1 MQCRHL
7 GFPAHNLSENLRR
20 RPRVVK
26 LVKEVGGNFMRWF
39 QTWILLALAGGCLAD
54 TITLKNGQVIRGNYL
69 GGSPREIK
77 VEVGDRVQTY
87 DVSEVSRIEFT
98 SGQSSGGWQPAQSDS
113 DSDRP
118 VLRRNPDNVFHPD
131 GDSVSTSTATQPSDS
146 GRPTLRRPDGSVV
159 QPGTDSTIAQSS
171 DDGRP
176 TLRRADDSG
185 LQPIPNPAPPPDQP
199 PQPVLVPSGTNIVI
213 RMIDPVDSRT
223 NTVGQT
229 FSASVADPVVLN
241 GKTVIPRGADVVVKL
256 VDASESGKLSGKT
269 ELSLDLVSV
278 KVNGKVVN
286 INTQSVTQASSD
298 RGKGTAEKAGG
309 GAVLGAVIGAIA
321 GGGKGAAI
329 GAGAG
334 AAAGTAAQVATKGQQ
349 VKVPAE
355 TRLTFMLQQDVQI

>member
-1 MQCRHL
+1 ME
-7 GFPAHNLSENLRR
+7 F
-20 RPRVVK
+20 
-26 LVKEVGGNFMRWF
+26 GGKGMRWF
-39 QTWILLALAGGCLAD
+39 QIGLLLTLAGACFAD
-54 TITLKNGQVIRGNYL
+54 TITLKNGQVIRGTYL

-77 VEVGDRVQTY
+77 VEVNDRVQTY
-87 DVSEVSRIEFT
+87 DVSEVSRIEFSST
-98 SGQSSGGWQPAQSDS
+98 QSSGSWRSAQSDQS

-118 VLRRNPDNVFHPD
+118 VLRRNPDNVFRPD
-131 GDSVSTSTATQPSDS
+131 GDTSSASTVTQSSDN
-146 GRPTLRRPDGSVV
+146 GRPTLRRADGTAV
-159 QPGTDSTIAQSS
+159 QPGADSTVAQS

-176 TLRRADDSG
+176 TLRRADDNG
-185 LQPIPNPAPPPDQP
+185 AQPAVNAPPPPPAQA
-199 PQPVLVPSGTNIVI
+199 PQPVVLSSGTNIVI

-229 FSASVADPVVLN
+229 FAASVADAVVLN
-241 GKTVIPRGADVVVKL
+241 GNTVIPRGADVVVKL

-269 ELSLDLVSV
+269 ELTLDLVSV

-286 INTQSVTQASSD
+286 INTQNVNQESSD

-349 VKVPAE
+349 VKIPAE

>member
-1 MQCRHL
+1 
-7 GFPAHNLSENLRR
+7 
-20 RPRVVK
+20 
-26 LVKEVGGNFMRWF
+26 MRWF
-39 QTWILLALAGGCLAD
+39 HTWILLALAGGCLAD

-77 VEVGDRVQTY
+77 VEVGDRVQTF

-98 SGQSSGGWQPAQSDS
+98 SGQSSGGWQPAQSS

-131 GDSVSTSTATQPSDS
+131 GDTVSTSTATQPSES
-146 GRPTLRRPDGSVV
+146 GRPTLRRADGSVV
-159 QPGTDSTIAQSS
+159 QPGTDSTVAQSS

-176 TLRRADDSG
+176 TLRRADDNSG
-185 LQPIPNPAPPPDQP
+185 QAANNPPPAQP
-199 PQPVLVPSGTNIVI
+199 PQPVVVSSGTNIVV

-229 FSASVADPVVLN
+229 FAASIDQPVVVN
-241 GKTVIPRGADVVVKL
+241 GNTVIPRGADVVVKL

-269 ELSLDLVSV
+269 ELSLDLVSI
-278 KVNGKVVN
+278 KVNGRVVD
-286 INTQSVTQASSD
+286 INTQSVTQASTD

-355 TRLTFMLQQDVQI
+355 TRLTFLLQQDVQI

>member
-1 MQCRHL
+1 
-7 GFPAHNLSENLRR
+7 
-20 RPRVVK
+20 
-26 LVKEVGGNFMRWF
+26 MRWF
-39 QTWILLALAGGCLAD
+39 HTLIFLALAGGCFAD
-54 TITLKNGQVIRGNYL
+54 TITLKNGQIVRGTYL
-69 GGSPREIK
+69 GGSAREIK
-77 VEVGDRVQTY
+77 VEVGDRIQTY
-87 DVSEVSRIEFT
+87 DVSEVSRIEF
-98 SGQSSGGWQPAQSDS
+98 SSSQSSGGWQPAQSDS
-113 DSDRP
+113 DRP
-118 VLRRNPDNVFHPD
+118 VLRRNNDNVFRPD
-131 GDSVSTSTATQPSDS
+131 AGSPATATQP
-146 GRPTLRRPDGSVV
+146 
-159 QPGTDSTIAQSS
+159 

-176 TLRRADDSG
+176 TLRRADGSA
-185 LQPIPNPAPPPDQP
+185 LPPIPNPPPPSDQT

-213 RMIDPVDSRT
+213 RMIDPVDSRI

-229 FSASVADPVVLN
+229 FAASVSEPVMVN
-241 GKTVIPRGADVVVKL
+241 GNTVIPRGADVVVKL
-256 VDASESGKLSGKT
+256 VDASESGKLTGKT
-269 ELSLDLVSV
+269 ELTLDLVSV

-349 VKVPAE
+349 VKIPAE

>member
-1 MQCRHL
+1 
-7 GFPAHNLSENLRR
+7 
-20 RPRVVK
+20 
-26 LVKEVGGNFMRWF
+26 MRWF
-39 QTWILLALAGGCLAD
+39 HTWILLALAVGCLAD

-77 VEVGDRVQTY
+77 VEVGDRVQTF
-87 DVSEVSRIEFT
+87 DVSEVARIEFT
-98 SGQSSGGWQPAQSDS
+98 SNQSSGGWQPAQSDN
-113 DSDRP
+113 DRP

-131 GDSVSTSTATQPSDS
+131 GDSASISMPTQPSDG

-159 QPGTDSTIAQSS
+159 QPGADSTIAQSS

-176 TLRRADDSG
+176 TLRRADDNSS
-185 LQPIPNPAPPPDQP
+185 QAANNPSPAPPP
-199 PQPVLVPSGTNIVI
+199 QPVVVPSGTNIVI

-229 FSASVADPVVLN
+229 FAASVSDPVVFN
-241 GKTVIPRGADVVVKL
+241 GNTVIPRGADAVVKL

-286 INTQSVTQASSD
+286 INTQSVTQESSD
-298 RGKGTAEKAGG
+298 RGKGTAEKAAG